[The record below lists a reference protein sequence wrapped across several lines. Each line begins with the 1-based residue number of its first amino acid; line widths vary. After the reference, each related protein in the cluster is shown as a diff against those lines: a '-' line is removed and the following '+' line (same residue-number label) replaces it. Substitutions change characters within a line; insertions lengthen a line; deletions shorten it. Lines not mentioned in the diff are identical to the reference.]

1 MLVILQFFVK
11 TMRQLTPF
19 PYRQLFIPTSFI
31 IEPFIFEQTS
41 FLFNFSEDS
50 NKFKVQILAVNY
62 LIEYID

>member
-1 MLVILQFFVK
+1 
-11 TMRQLTPF
+11 MRQLTPF